1 MSDCEN
7 ISDASVQNGPDSVL
21 SLRSDVDNTKDIG
34 DAGTYKD
41 TTENVKSRKSSI
53 SNDTTKSHAKAE
65 NLVNPTARSDAR

>member
-7 ISDASVQNGPDSVL
+7 ISDASVQNGPDSVP
-21 SLRSDVDNTKDIG
+21 SLRSDVDDTKDIG

-41 TTENVKSRKSSI
+41 TTESVQSRKSSV